1 MKCFICRNEKEFS
14 KAISFLKGNGY
25 TLINFEYAYFSMCN
39 IAVGVVYD
47 TKAKKATT
55 DCVYFHPYLSSLI
68 KKYEISKLSTVNI
81 NKIEI

>member
-14 KAISFLKGNGY
+14 KAILFLKNNGY
-25 TLINFEYAYFSMCN
+25 TLINFEYNYFLMCN

-47 TKAKKATT
+47 TKTKEAST
-55 DCVYFHPYLSSLI
+55 DCVYFHPYLSNLI
-68 KKYEISKLSTVNI
+68 KKYEISRIPVV

>member
-25 TLINFEYAYFSMCN
+25 TLINFEYDYFLRCN
-39 IAVGVVYD
+39 IAAGVVYD

-55 DCVYFHPYLSSLI
+55 DCVHFYPYLSRLI
-68 KKYEISKLSTVNI
+68 KKYEISRIQVV